1 MVSIQT
7 VTTSKKMRILF
18 FPLAFLLITVSLSFI
33 AYAQH
38 SEACPVAAYEGDLI
52 QLRPEA
58 FDPDPE
64 IGPAGRLLWAFGPP
78 FDIYGR
84 WQTLKG
90 QRGIFNFWV
99 SVSDGE
105 LKDTKHACAE
115 LFPNNLNPVLDPVP
129 EVFVTRG
136 ENARIDAT
144 CVDPD
149 GDPVEISFRF
159 NGKDVAYIQYEPP
172 GVYNVDVTCTDGF
185 GGVDSERT
193 KLHILMP
200 EVQEIPRPKPAP
212 VVISEPAPVV
222 VEPSVV
228 EVVPPAPS
236 VVEVALPQPAKPDV
250 LEVHYPAE
258 CPPCP
263 ASSPAGEID
272 VVVYDSIYPV
282 DTTKADSAVFV
293 VEDAK
298 PVHAPAPAPP
308 VLKKAEPVVISGC
321 DKDKARKDEVDVV
334 MGCC

>member
-1 MVSIQT
+1 MIAS
-7 VTTSKKMRILF
+7 SS
-18 FPLAFLLITVSLSFI
+18 A

-38 SEACPVAAYEGDLI
+38 SEVCPVAAYEGDLI

-64 IGPAGRLLWAFGPP
+64 IGPAGRLLWEFGPP

-115 LFPNNLNPVLDPVP
+115 LFPNNRNPVLDPVP

-193 KLHILMP
+193 LLHILMP
-200 EVQEIPRPKPAP
+200 EVQELPKPAP
-212 VVISEPAPVV
+212 VVIAEPAPFV
-222 VEPSVV
+222 VEQPVV
-228 EVVPPAPS
+228 EVVPAAPG
-236 VVEVALPQPAKPDV
+236 VVEVALPLPAEP
-250 LEVHYPAE
+250 EVIEIHYPAE

-263 ASSPAGEID
+263 VLPAPSAGEID
-272 VVVYDSIYPV
+272 VVVYDSLYDV
-282 DTTKADSAVFV
+282 DTTGAGSKAFV
-293 VEDAK
+293 VEN
-298 PVHAPAPAPP
+298 APAPAPEP
-308 VLKKAEPVVISGC
+308 AHEPSAPAVMVPEPRDGCEEDLDRKREISVVLGY
-321 DKDKARKDEVDVV
+321 
-334 MGCC
+334 CC